1 MTAKKQWPLLHSS
14 AIVRPMSKAI
24 AGLLFTL
31 FSVTCLAESN
41 RMTLDQSYQAALKQ
55 SEIVREQAEGSIQSE
70 EHTRQAKGA
79 ILPTINLT
87 ATYFDQD
94 TPKASLATA
103 VSPSSQNTVK
113 IGATQP
119 LFRGFREFAYLR
131 QSKNL
136 EASQKETES
145 FSRTTLYRSVAENYF
160 TILLIEQQMK
170 NIDIEINLFHDQI
183 HELTQRIRI
192 GRSRETEVL
201 TVDSQQLA
209 LAAQKE
215 QLQGQLKT
223 ARESFQFLT
232 GVDANQPLDDAS
244 QVPSPSDQGLDFFL
258 GKLESRPDVK
268 AASQKQLAAAEGIK
282 IASGAHLPSLDLAGN
297 YYPVRTGLYSGYQ
310 WDAQLALT
318 LPIYAGG
325 TTESQVRESSSIERQ
340 SDLEVARIRRGAQQD
355 VRSYYENMKAFHAAV
370 LAFQRSE
377 VSSEKSYQQTHH
389 DYRMGL
395 ANNLDV
401 IQALITYQASQQS
414 LDSIRLNEKLNLIEL
429 QIASGLPPGATPTT
443 P

>member
-1 MTAKKQWPLLHSS
+1 MAPAIITTAFAFFLMSS
-14 AIVRPMSKAI
+14 
-24 AGLLFTL
+24 FTL
-31 FSVTCLAESN
+31 ASEGN
-41 RMTLDQSYQAALKQ
+41 RVTLDQSYQAALKQ
-55 SEIVREQAEGSIQSE
+55 SEVVREQSESTIQSE

-79 ILPTINLT
+79 ILPTINVT
-87 ATYFDQD
+87 ATYFEQQ

-103 VSPSSQNTVK
+103 LSPSSQNTVR

-119 LFRGFREFAYLR
+119 LFRGFREYAYLR

-136 EASQKETES
+136 EASQKDTES
-145 FSRTTLYRSVAENYF
+145 FSRTTLYKSVAENYF

-201 TVDSQQLA
+201 TVNSQQLA

-232 GVDANQPLDDAS
+232 GLDSKQVLDDAS
-244 QVPSPSDQGLDFFL
+244 QVPATSDQTLEYYL
-258 GKLESRPDVK
+258 AKLEGRPDVQ
-268 AASQKQLAAAEGIK
+268 AASKKQLAAAEGIK

-297 YYPVRTGLYSGYQ
+297 YYPIRTGLYSGYQ

-325 TTESQVRESSSIERQ
+325 TIQSQVRESSSLERQ
-340 SDLEVARIRRGAQQD
+340 SDLEIARIRRGAQQD
-355 VRSYYENMKAFHAAV
+355 VRSYYENMKAYHAAV
-370 LAFQRSE
+370 LAFQHSE

-401 IQALITYQASQQS
+401 IQALITYQASQQA
-414 LDSIRLNEKLNLIEL
+414 LDSTRLNEKLNLIEL
-429 QIASGLPPGATPTT
+429 QIASGFSPGISATTQ
-443 P
+443 